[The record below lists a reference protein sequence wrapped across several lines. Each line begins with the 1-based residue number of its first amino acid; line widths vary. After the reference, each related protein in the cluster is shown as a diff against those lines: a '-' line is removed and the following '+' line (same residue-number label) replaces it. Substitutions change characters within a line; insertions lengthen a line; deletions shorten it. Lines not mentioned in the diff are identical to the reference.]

1 MGKGRGEDWMKVRGR
16 VGLGAWCGGVSLGHA
31 SPLEEQ
37 ARAPHLTLSH
47 MIITVD
53 GKKRIERGRE
63 RGRKR

>member
-1 MGKGRGEDWMKVRGR
+1 MDEGKRQSGTGSMVW
-16 VGLGAWCGGVSLGHA
+16 GVSLGHA

-53 GKKRIERGRE
+53 GKERVERGRE